1 MKVYSFYAFWNVKEI
16 TITCIYKISS
26 YTCLLFDCLQIRLHE
41 VFETPTDIYMVLE
54 LVKGGELFE
63 RSVL

>member
-26 YTCLLFDCLQIRLHE
+26 CLLFDCLQIRLHE